1 VIITHITEGR
11 VIGNHA
17 EMGGSAPPSSSTPL
31 NVSQVLGEV
40 VDRRVGGKEMM
51 AAQPTWDSGGGA
63 AARDTADVKGESAP
77 ERSKGLLDAPHPA
90 GPSSAL

>member
-1 VIITHITEGR
+1 MTHITEER

-17 EMGGSAPPSSSTPL
+17 DMGGSAPPSSSTPL
-31 NVSQVLGEV
+31 NVTQVLGEV
-40 VDRRVGGKEMM
+40 VDRRVEGKAVM
-51 AAQPTWDSGGGA
+51 AAQSTWDSEGGA
-63 AARDTADVKGESAP
+63 AAREAADVKGESAP